1 MQTNLVSFIVPCFN
15 EKENIA
21 ALLTSIKEEM
31 KQEKY
36 LYEVVFIDDGST
48 DGTLDEMERLSFDEP
63 SVKYISLSR
72 NFGKEA
78 CMLAGLKN
86 AMGEAVILMDA
97 DLQHPP
103 ALVHQLLHHYEQ
115 GYDQVIAK
123 RNRKGDGWMRSKV
136 SSLYYKVVNKMVDV
150 RLEDGEGDFRL
161 LSQKAIASLLTLSE
175 GIRFSKGLYS
185 WIGHDSITI
194 TYENEQREHG
204 ESKWSAGKLLNY
216 GIDGVI
222 SFNHKPLRLCFYAGA
237 FILLLALGY
246 IGYMFVHTL
255 IYGITVPGYFTVIS
269 AVLFLGGVQL
279 VCLGILGEYIGRIYY
294 ETKRRPHYLIKQSN
308 ILPQKEEEKT
318 RL

>member
-1 MQTNLVSFIVPCFN
+1 MYTNDVSFIVPCFN
-15 EKENIA
+15 EADNIE
-21 ALLTSIKEEM
+21 ALLTSIQAEM
-31 KQEKY
+31 RIESY
-36 LYEVVFIDDGST
+36 SFEVVLIDDGST
-48 DGTLDEMERLSFDEP
+48 DETLAEMERLSFARPE
-63 SVKYISLSR
+63 VKYISLSR

-78 CMLAGLKN
+78 CMLAGLRHAEGN
-86 AMGEAVILMDA
+86 AVILMDA

-103 ALVHQLLHHYEQ
+103 SVVHELLHYYEQ

-123 RNRKGDGWMRSKV
+123 RDRTGDKWLRSKF
-136 SSLYYKVVNKMVDV
+136 SSLYYRIVNKMVDV
-150 RLEDGEGDFRL
+150 QLEDGEGDFRL
-161 LSQKAIASLLTLSE
+161 LSKKAVNSLLTLSE

-194 TYENEQREHG
+194 TYENVQRENG

-222 SFNHKPLRLCFYAGA
+222 SFNHKPLRICFYAGT

-246 IGYMFVHTL
+246 IAYMFVQTL
-255 IYGITVPGYFTVIS
+255 IHGIGVPGYFTIIS

-279 VCLGILGEYIGRIYY
+279 VCLGIIGEYIGRIYY

-308 ILPQKEEEKT
+308 ILPREDRE
-318 RL
+318 RVR